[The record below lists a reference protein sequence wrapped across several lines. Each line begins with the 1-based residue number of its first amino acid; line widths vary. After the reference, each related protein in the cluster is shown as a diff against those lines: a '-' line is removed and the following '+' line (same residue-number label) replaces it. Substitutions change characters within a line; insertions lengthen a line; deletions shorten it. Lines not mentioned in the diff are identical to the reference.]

1 MAFRACQASN
11 PCEIKSK
18 LNEITPHGVVISEV
32 RKIMT
37 SATGVNDMPELI
49 TASFDTLIL
58 AMLTSLVLYELV
70 DVVLPRAAAKLR
82 AE

>member
-1 MAFRACQASN
+1 
-11 PCEIKSK
+11 
-18 LNEITPHGVVISEV
+18 
-32 RKIMT
+32 MT
-37 SATGVNDMPELI
+37 STTGANNMPELI

-70 DVVLPRAAAKLR
+70 DVTLPRVAAKLR